1 MGGPAIEGSN
11 HIYNA
16 PQRGDYQYPSPAMT
30 CGQRPDVVPENPI
43 EPVGH
48 FHESASPRTTSEFDN
63 ESGDTSTL
71 NQASHNSASSVST
84 SQHYSRYSSSI
95 SSSYRESNRVVT
107 RGVTEHSSYISESSN
122 VTASPSL
129 SRRNKPPPNRQT
141 SGIKNQSIDSIGS
154 DYSSMS
160 NKGAASIIGTPSR
173 LSVGR
178 GSGSG
183 WNTPTAGNT
192 WNTEG
197 TPSYTAS
204 SLSGGASMGD
214 TGPSAG
220 VGQSSLDDVCDD
232 TLPIEP

>member
-1 MGGPAIEGSN
+1 M
-11 HIYNA
+11 
-16 PQRGDYQYPSPAMT
+16 
-30 CGQRPDVVPENPI
+30 
-43 EPVGH
+43 
-48 FHESASPRTTSEFDN
+48 
-63 ESGDTSTL
+63 
-71 NQASHNSASSVST
+71 
-84 SQHYSRYSSSI
+84 
-95 SSSYRESNRVVT
+95 
-107 RGVTEHSSYISESSN
+107 
-122 VTASPSL
+122 PSL
-129 SRRNKPPPNRQT
+129 CLY
-141 SGIKNQSIDSIGS
+141 SIGS

-220 VGQSSLDDVCDD
+220 VGQSSLDDVCDVCVSP
-232 TLPIEP
+232 LFV